1 MNTDSYTKM
10 VEDGR
15 DITSVLESAPENKR
29 ILVSAIAWA
38 YLNGLNTGETLAE
51 AKYAAMQTRPG
62 A

>member
-15 DITSVLESAPENKR
+15 DIISVLNSAPEDKR
-29 ILVSAIAWA
+29 FLVSAIAEA
-38 YLNGLNTGETLAE
+38 FLNGLNTGEKLAQ
-51 AKYAAMQTRPG
+51 AKQTG

>member
-15 DITSVLESAPENKR
+15 DFYSVLNSAPEDKR
-29 ILVSAIAWA
+29 FLVSAIAEA
-38 YLNGLNTGETLAE
+38 FLNGLNTGERLA
-51 AKYAAMQTRPG
+51 AARLPG